1 MHFFP
6 DPFPSMTI
14 SDIPPPHAPTIP
26 RTQVNH
32 DTHRTPIHPHLPT
45 RLARSIRST
54 PPATSTI
61 QPPIHS
67 PLDLL
72 RQDIHL
78 QSLLRLLPSRQDI
91 RDSLPA
97 GSALLFHRM
106 PGSLGHVQHCR
117 NLQTRRPH
125 SLIHSLPT
133 SSRARG
139 GALTSSQLFS
149 PAGSGVNGLLTREL
163 KETFSL
169 ILRRAIA
176 SGVDAVVRE

>member
-72 RQDIHL
+72 
-78 QSLLRLLPSRQDI
+78 RQDI